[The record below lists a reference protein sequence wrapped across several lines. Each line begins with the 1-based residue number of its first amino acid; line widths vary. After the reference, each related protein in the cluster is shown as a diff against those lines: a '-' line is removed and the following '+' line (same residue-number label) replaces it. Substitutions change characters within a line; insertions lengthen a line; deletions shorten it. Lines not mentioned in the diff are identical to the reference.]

1 MADDGLF
8 AMPGR
13 PTGRHEKAVKHAIE
27 VARARQIVEDV
38 DDGLV
43 SLAIANASAL
53 DAAELINS
61 PKAAYPIAQLTGGYL
76 DVLRAL
82 AMTPEGRVTE
92 GDDELRDAL
101 AQLSTPTVRDAAADE

>member
-1 MADDGLF
+1 MGNDGLF
-8 AMPGR
+8 EMPGR
-13 PTGRHEKAVKHAIE
+13 PQGRHEKAVLAAIE
-27 VARARQIVEDV
+27 SARQKQIVDET
-38 DDGLV
+38 DGGLI

-82 AMTPEGRVTE
+82 AMTPEGRIDSA
-92 GDDELRDAL
+92 DDELREAIADLGA
-101 AQLSTPTVRDAAADE
+101 ASVRDA